1 MKFVS
6 KLHFQRLASSK
17 AFSIPKGFGCVHFD
31 RDEKFSHEHGL
42 GALDPAY
49 S

>member
-17 AFSIPKGFGCVHFD
+17 AFSIPKGFGCVLFD
-31 RDEKFSHEHGL
+31 RDENFSNEHDL